1 MDGSMKGGLSVVSRE
16 ECDTLGKLSLGR
28 KKFWQS
34 MFVVLSKQKATSSR
48 EGSTAILMLA
58 STHAPQIGA
67 ISIRVT
73 SSSAVSDQNSVIS
86 SGVDQDS
93 NTSSSAVHRV
103 HGYEVPYP
111 HLSKGSAPASH
122 GKLSTKP
129 SDCVDLKLDASETR
143 GGEKLHVMMG
153 RRSKCYMLGSPQN
166 QGRRELSKRA
176 YPGVW
181 RDLACLSKPRRF
193 THTLYVVGGKQCM

>member
-1 MDGSMKGGLSVVSRE
+1 
-16 ECDTLGKLSLGR
+16 
-28 KKFWQS
+28 
-34 MFVVLSKQKATSSR
+34 MFVVLFEKKLHQVGRDQQQYLCS
-48 EGSTAILMLA
+48 L

-73 SSSAVSDQNSVIS
+73 SSSAVRDKFLVIS

-129 SDCVDLKLDASETR
+129 SDCVDLKLDAGETR
-143 GGEKLHVMMG
+143 GGRRKASCDDGPSVEMLNARITAESREKG
-153 RRSKCYMLGSPQN
+153 SCRRGHIQS
-166 QGRRELSKRA
+166 
-176 YPGVW
+176 
-181 RDLACLSKPRRF
+181 LA
-193 THTLYVVGGKQCM
+193 

>member
-1 MDGSMKGGLSVVSRE
+1 
-16 ECDTLGKLSLGR
+16 
-28 KKFWQS
+28 
-34 MFVVLSKQKATSSR
+34 MFVVVLENKKLPQVGRDQQQYLCS
-48 EGSTAILMLA
+48 L

-73 SSSAVSDQNSVIS
+73 SSRAVSDQNSVIS

-93 NTSSSAVHRV
+93 NTSSSAVHRI
-103 HGYEVPYP
+103 HGYEVRYP

-129 SDCVDLKLDASETR
+129 SDCVDLKRDAGETR

-153 RRSKCYMLGSPQN
+153 RRSKC
-166 QGRRELSKRA
+166 
-176 YPGVW
+176 
-181 RDLACLSKPRRF
+181 
-193 THTLYVVGGKQCM
+193 

>member
-1 MDGSMKGGLSVVSRE
+1 
-16 ECDTLGKLSLGR
+16 
-28 KKFWQS
+28 
-34 MFVVLSKQKATSSR
+34 MFVVLFEKKLHQVGRDQQQYLCS
-48 EGSTAILMLA
+48 L

-73 SSSAVSDQNSVIS
+73 SSSAVRDKFLVIS

-129 SDCVDLKLDASETR
+129 SDCVDLKLDAGETR
-143 GGEKLHVMMG
+143 GGRRKASCDDGPSVEMLNARITAESREKRPVEEG
-153 RRSKCYMLGSPQN
+153 ISR
-166 QGRRELSKRA
+166 
-176 YPGVW
+176 VW
-181 RDLACLSKPRRF
+181 RDLACLSKPRRLHIHVC
-193 THTLYVVGGKQCM
+193 TVGRKQCMQFLGGYGS